1 MTVSVWSG
9 AIPSASKDSATYIAL
24 QEAENLYPQ
33 TKDDLMSTLR
43 VANKERK

>member
-33 TKDDLMSTLR
+33 IKDVTTLR